1 MEETTPELLALQ
13 QLLDTSFARAS
24 PHLTSI
30 MTPARRLTAERL
42 VADLPVPAVLNIA
55 TVTANGEPRISAV
68 DGHFLRG
75 HWYFT
80 TESRSPKARQLDAR
94 AAISASFTPRDG
106 FGVFCHGSAVR
117 LSGDEQEMLREHFI
131 AHYGA
136 DPETLGEIAYYR
148 IDAHWLVAFAMT
160 AEEQAKIDAD
170 REAADPR

>member
-1 MEETTPELLALQ
+1 MTGCHRSGVTSQRSRRRTGRTSSSAAPNSELATWLGADRRELPASRHRRARPRSGDRVPRRVAMSVADVGGRWQCRLMEETTPELLALQ

-94 AAISASFTPRDG
+94 
-106 FGVFCHGSAVR
+106 
-117 LSGDEQEMLREHFI
+117 
-131 AHYGA
+131 
-136 DPETLGEIAYYR
+136 
-148 IDAHWLVAFAMT
+148 
-160 AEEQAKIDAD
+160 
-170 REAADPR
+170 